1 MTEVLLEHPAPHIMN
16 RPSLTAV
23 LLASLLAV
31 CGQAAAQP
39 SAAYPTKPVRIVV
52 TLAAGGSSDIVTR
65 LFAQKLSEQL
75 KQPFLVENRPG
86 GDSIPGT
93 MVVAKASPDGYTLL
107 LANTSILTIRV
118 SLYSK
123 LPYDPQRDFAPIS
136 MLVTQPTVLV
146 MHPSL
151 APRSVKEL
159 IALAK
164 VEPGKLNYATSG
176 SGTPFHLSAE
186 LFKAQTGTELV
197 HIPYKG
203 FQPASVDLLSGRVQL
218 MFATVLDVL
227 PHIKSGKLR
236 PLVYTGFE
244 RHALLPDVPTT
255 AEAGIKN
262 AESSSFFAFVAPR
275 GTPREII
282 GTLNAEIAKI
292 KAQPDVRQRLL
303 HELGVEPGIDSLEEF
318 EAFLR
323 DEVVKWAKVVKA
335 SGIRMD
341 DYHSATKR

>member
-1 MTEVLLEHPAPHIMN
+1 MLNT
-16 RPSLTAV
+16 RSLRAV
-23 LLASLLAV
+23 LLSLLFAL
-31 CGQAAAQP
+31 CAGEAAAQ
-39 SAAYPTKPVRIVV
+39 AGGAYPAKPVRIVV
-52 TLAAGGSSDIVTR
+52 TLAAGGSSDIIAR

-75 KQPFLVENRPG
+75 KQQLLVENRPG
-86 GDSIPGT
+86 GDSIPAT
-93 MVVAKASPDGYTLL
+93 VHVAKAPPDGYTLL
-107 LANTSILTIRV
+107 FANTSILTIRV

-159 IALAK
+159 VALAK
-164 VEPGKLNYATSG
+164 AEPGKLNYATSG

-186 LFKAQTGTELV
+186 LFKAQTGTDLV

-203 FQPASVDLLSGRVQL
+203 FQPASIDLLSGRVQL

-227 PHIKSGKLR
+227 PHIRSGKLR
-236 PLVYTGFE
+236 PLVYTGFD
-244 RHALLPDVPTT
+244 RHGLLPDVPTT
-255 AEAGIKN
+255 AQAGIRN
-262 AESSSFFAFVAPR
+262 AESVSFFALVAPS

-282 GTLNAEIAKI
+282 IRLNAEVARI
-292 KAQPDVRQRLL
+292 KAQPDVRRRLL
-303 HELGVEPGIDSLEEF
+303 HELGVEPGMDSLPEF

-323 DEVVKWAKVVKA
+323 DEIVKWARVVKT
-335 SGIRMD
+335 SGINMD
-341 DYHSATKR
+341 DYHSGAKR